1 MAEHDQPK
9 NPLIAGAVV
18 AICITVV
25 LVTAGV
31 FQYFDRAIRHEVDV
45 KQNARVDDRLTK
57 LRSMEESN
65 LTGYTWVNKEKGIVR
80 IPLERAIELVL
91 HERAAGAAAPA
102 APAPA
107 APAAPAPAAPAP
119 SLSPSPA
126 GAKK

>member
-1 MAEHDQPK
+1 MAELDQPK

-25 LVTAGV
+25 LVAVGV
-31 FQYFDRAIRHEVDV
+31 FQYFDRVIRHEVDA
-45 KQNARVDDRLTK
+45 KQNSHVDDRLTK

-65 LTGYTWVNKEKGIVR
+65 LAGYTWVNKDKGIVR
-80 IPLERAIELVL
+80 LPLDRAIELVL
-91 HERAAGAAAPA
+91 RDRAAGGTGAVAPT

-119 SLSPSPA
+119 APE